1 MWDSAIFYA
10 IAKCVIRKRITA
22 WKTSRRTKAIGMLE
36 TVSLSIQKV
45 RLFYNFISR
54 VFPRWGPWCAS
65 ESPGLWKCTSSGPIK
80 MCGIRTLKA
89 EHFNKLLICRR
100 QTKDLETDLGWW
112 WGVEFFTEVPQW
124 PSEGRDSSRFLQMR
138 KDVLC
143 QLLRIQS
150 GIKLIRSL

>member
-10 IAKCVIRKRITA
+10 IAKCVIRKRITD

-65 ESPGLWKCTSSGPIK
+65 ESPGLCKCTSSGPIK
-80 MCGIRTLKA
+80 MCGIRTLEA
-89 EHFNKLLICRR
+89 EHFNKPLICKR
-100 QTKDLETDLGWW
+100 QTKGLEMDLGWW
-112 WGVEFFTEVPQW
+112 WGVEFFTESTTVTLRRKRLIQVPTNEKRW
-124 PSEGRDSSRFLQMR
+124 FISTSENP
-138 KDVLC
+138 
-143 QLLRIQS
+143 
-150 GIKLIRSL
+150 IRNKTH